1 MVGVS
6 KKGKEVEVVKPYRI
20 IKEELPPPLREKQT
34 VYTDLVDEVL
44 QMDKGTYRVEVEGK
58 HPKTVYSA
66 LVKRIKDKPL
76 KIHVRKGK
84 IYLERL

>member
-1 MVGVS
+1 MDGSMS
-6 KKGKEVEVVKPYRI
+6 KKKEMEKPYRI
-20 IKEELPPPLREKQT
+20 IKEELPPPAREKQT
-34 VYTDLVDEVL
+34 TYTDLVNEIL
-44 QMDKGTYRVEVEGK
+44 QMEKGTYRVEIEGK
-58 HPKTVYSA
+58 HFKTIYSA

>member
-1 MVGVS
+1 MVSVS
-6 KKGKEVEVVKPYRI
+6 KRKEVEKPYKI
-20 IKEELPPPLREKQT
+20 IKEELPPPAREKQT
-34 VYTDLVDEVL
+34 TYTDLVNEIL
-44 QMDKGTYRVEVEGK
+44 LMDKGTYRVEIEGK
-58 HPKTVYSA
+58 HYKTIYSA